1 MPATISQEFQ
11 VRTQQ
16 QQDFRRTAEEWILQ
30 YEPFFT
36 HALTLTFNH
45 TKVRRQM
52 LKIDSSLCLNSP
64 VMIDL
69 YKANVRAFK
78 WKLAKSLYGNSWKRF
93 NRSLVF
99 IPVLEGLGRDEKPH
113 YHCVLGV
120 DAEKFPMVHER
131 VCSIWNKV
139 PFGGNRVDV
148 QPYISS
154 GWTRYSTKNALFAN
168 RENIDWENVLVPQH
182 KSPDE

>member
-1 MPATISQEFQ
+1 
-11 VRTQQ
+11 
-16 QQDFRRTAEEWILQ
+16 
-30 YEPFFT
+30 
-36 HALTLTFNH
+36 
-45 TKVRRQM
+45 
-52 LKIDSSLCLNSP
+52 
-64 VMIDL
+64 
-69 YKANVRAFK
+69 
-78 WKLAKSLYGNSWKRF
+78 
-93 NRSLVF
+93 
-99 IPVLEGLGRDEKPH
+99 
-113 YHCVLGV
+113 VLGV